1 MKKKIVA
8 IALFLIIAT
17 FLVAFGGCEEETRE
31 HVTVLIYQKNRSNN
45 YLCEITEEENE
56 KEITLPY
63 REGGYYFGAAVK
75 FDDGRIYH
83 YPSTGRIIL
92 DGISYTTP
100 EGEKGES
107 DEHAYERGTYRLV
120 IVMDSMSE
128 DYFPFL
134 CYVTVHV
141 V

>member
-83 YPSTGRIIL
+83 YSSNRRIGF

-100 EGEKGES
+100 KGEKGEP

-120 IVMDSMSE
+120 ILMDSRSE
-128 DYFPFL
+128 DYFSFL
-134 CYVTVHV
+134 CYVTVHIV
-141 V
+141 